1 MEDKFKKYVVNTE
14 EEDDNDEFQ
23 ILRLNETV
31 GPKEEEK
38 YDSKEAVEE
47 KANKETFTLYE
58 EDSVANSVST
68 DYYISIQRRMKLRIR
83 KLLWTQKCCHSHR
96 MWRLCQGGS
105 KNRGGMK
112 IDVTTYDSDIAKLNQ
127 ISPSVSKSMLI
138 KKYNIEVDFLLLET
152 TI

>member
-14 EEDDNDEFQ
+14 EEVDNDEFQ

-31 GPKEEEK
+31 GPKEEEN
-38 YDSKEAVEE
+38 YVNKEAVEE

-58 EDSVANSVST
+58 EDSVAKSVST

-96 MWRLCQGGS
+96 M
-105 KNRGGMK
+105 
-112 IDVTTYDSDIAKLNQ
+112 
-127 ISPSVSKSMLI
+127 
-138 KKYNIEVDFLLLET
+138 
-152 TI
+152 